1 MKKIVFLL
9 LLAAMF
15 APWAMMAQEPTTQ
28 QLTVYNSEARTES
41 AVPINVYRLG
51 GSNYYAKSQTIFP
64 AEDIEAMTGG
74 TITQIKFYTNRG
86 TYNGNNDVTTDEEH
100 PVYIYMTEVSAHTI
114 NSYVNR
120 SSCSVVYTGTL
131 TYHPTDTYKGEVVI
145 TLSTPYEYNGGNLL
159 FGSDIDLGMNS
170 ILAGYNGVYAE
181 GAAAGSHS
189 SYSSVYFSKVNH
201 LPKTQFT
208 FIPPSCS
215 RPTGLS
221 VSAMTP
227 TTATLS
233 WTENGEAT
241 AWDICLNEDED
252 NLITVNANPYTL
264 TGLNP
269 GAPYTIKVR
278 ANCGAQDQSAWSRA
292 VSFMPADRVTVGS
305 GEETS
310 PALPTDFFRRHNISQ
325 QIYTV
330 SELGSA
336 GAIMGIDLFKEED
349 SYSNNL
355 GRYLKIY
362 MVNTDLNTFESG
374 WISVTEDDLVFEDV
388 AVFANN
394 EWTTIEFSRPFNY
407 DGSHNVAVVVCDN
420 TAPRGGGDGWIRFRS
435 FKASETYFPT
445 IVANNNIMYDHGSTY
460 SIDATTFTGAADS
473 ISHWKS
479 QMRFLKIAC
488 IPPTGITVSNVTTSS
503 ATLSWTERGAANSW
517 VLEYSTSSD
526 FSSAQSVNVNTDPV
540 AILTGLSVST
550 PYYVRVRANCGSDGG
565 IYWSVPFSFT
575 TDCNPA
581 DKCEI
586 FYELTT
592 TPWSSGTWYGNGL
605 RVLDVES
612 GAVLAILT
620 IGDEIYDYDT
630 DEEFTPDTPEE
641 TDGLTYA
648 RGSIFVCNGHS
659 IRFEW
664 IPNTNR
670 DACYYSFYDADFLPF
685 GWFGEGDQVYYED
698 SEPDR
703 LEDVVYYISCTPNPC
718 PRPTHVA
725 VNYEGG
731 TTATVTWDNVG
742 GDYDVG
748 LINHEN
754 EEFIHIYSTTTNS
767 YTFPDIDIDFGTT
780 YDVQVVTVCD
790 RDNYTISH
798 ASRTATFTTDMCMPE
813 DQCTISY
820 ELYDACNDGW
830 DGNAA
835 IVVVDATNWENP
847 IIIDT
852 WTLGNP
858 YGGGAIDVK
867 MKSGDVNETEIPGSY
882 KRGTLGVCD
891 GSTIQFFWQNG
902 SYDYECT
909 FTIYDANGAV
919 IVSGMG
925 SDYSSMGW
933 GGEEKSTADDLDQ
946 MGFIESYENNCG
958 AISFG
963 ADSWQAISVFKHDVG
978 GNHLSFNNAGS
989 LIYSE
994 GGEFG
999 PYYDLYRYNEA
1010 TATWENA
1017 KNSTDHSD
1025 FTSFEI
1031 GRGYIYRTSI
1041 YTQMVLGGIENT
1053 GTISY
1058 SPTFT
1063 SSCPDPD
1070 LKGFNLIGNPYSHS
1084 IVKGED
1090 LTSSSL
1096 TTGYYSLTPDGSW
1109 RVHLDSDP
1117 IGIGQAV
1124 LVKVTSAT
1132 GLSFT
1137 DSEGN
1142 NGGYKKGVAGLHL
1155 QFTVSSNNKS
1165 DIAYAIF
1172 SSQSTTLNSEGLPKV
1187 SHLNAEAPSLS
1198 IPQGGTDYAIAMID
1212 GSTQAFPLKFRAV
1225 GNGEYTVS
1233 VSGDMSE
1240 MGYLHLIDRAT
1251 GRDIDL
1257 LSQPTYTFTNTCNQ
1271 SSTQRFTVK
1280 LSPNAD
1286 EEDNGI
1292 FAYQNG
1298 DRVVVEGTGTLH
1310 VYDVLGR
1317 QLYTHEISSQLSI
1330 PSSQFPGTGVY
1341 ILRLGE
1347 KSQKLVIK

>member
-1 MKKIVFLL
+1 MKKTVFLL

-28 QLTVYNSEARTES
+28 QLTVYNSEASTES

-86 TYNGNNDVTTDEEH
+86 TYNGNDDVTTDEEH
-100 PVYIYMTEVSAHTI
+100 PVYIYMTEVSEHTI

-189 SYSSVYFSKVNH
+189 SYSSVYFSTVNH

-278 ANCGAQDQSAWSRA
+278 ANCGTQDQSAWSRA

-362 MVNTDLNTFESG
+362 MVNTDLNTFESD

-435 FKASETYFPT
+435 FKASETDFPT
-445 IVANNNIMYDHGSTY
+445 IVANNNIMYEHGSTY
-460 SIDATTFTGAADS
+460 SINATNITVAADS
-473 ISHWKS
+473 ISHWKN

-488 IPPTGITVSNVTTSS
+488 IPPTGIAVSDVTTSS

-526 FSSAQSVNVNTDPV
+526 FSSAQSVDVNTDPV

-565 IYWSVPFSFT
+565 VYWSVPFSFT
-575 TDCNPA
+575 TDCNTT

-592 TPWSSGTWYGNGL
+592 ATWSSGTWYGNGL

-612 GAVLAILT
+612 GAVLATLT

-630 DEEFTPDTPEE
+630 GEEFSPDTPEE

-648 RGSIFVCNGHS
+648 RGSIFVCSGHS

-664 IPNTNR
+664 IPNSNR
-670 DACYYSFYDADFLPF
+670 SACFYSFYDADFLPF
-685 GWFGEGDQVYYED
+685 GWFGEGDQVYYEESD
-698 SEPDR
+698 PDQ
-703 LEDVVYYISCTPNPC
+703 LEDVVYYVSCNPNPC

-742 GDYDVG
+742 SDYDVG

-754 EEFIHIYSTTTNS
+754 GEFIHIYSTTTNS
-767 YTFPDIDIDFGTT
+767 YTLTNLDLATT

-798 ASRTATFTTDMCMPE
+798 ASRTATFTTDLCMPE
-813 DQCTISY
+813 DQCSISY
-820 ELYDACNDGW
+820 ELHDSYGDGW
-830 DGNAA
+830 NGAA
-835 IVVVDATNWENP
+835 IKVMAVNTTDWSETVIA
-847 IIIDT
+847 T
-852 WTLGNP
+852 WTIGSDEW
-858 YGGGAIDVK
+858 GE
-867 MKSGDVNETEIPGSY
+867 KSGDTEETDGYSY
-882 KRGTLGVCD
+882 TRGTLGVCD
-891 GSTIQFFWQNG
+891 GSEIMFRWQG
-902 SYDYECT
+902 GGCDEECS
-909 FTIYDANGAV
+909 FTIYDPSGAV
-919 IVSGMG
+919 IFSGTGMDIG
-925 SDYSSMGW
+925 EI
-933 GGEEKSTADDLDQ
+933 GGDEWLEKSDEENLPFITSLDV
-946 MGFIESYENNCG
+946 NCSG
-958 AISFG
+958 RSIGANSWCAISAYTQGGYYLGDYDGLTSG
-963 ADSWQAISVFKHDVG
+963 AD
-978 GNHLSFNNAGS
+978 
-989 LIYSE
+989 
-994 GGEFG
+994 
-999 PYYDLYRYNEA
+999 YDLYRYNEA
-1010 TATWENA
+1010 TASWENY
-1017 KNSTDHSD
+1017 KNTNHSD
-1025 FTSFEI
+1025 FTSLVT
-1031 GRGYIYRTSI
+1031 GRGYIYRSAY
-1041 YTQMVLGGIENT
+1041 YTTLDFGTANEGDVASAYALTNT
-1053 GTISY
+1053 G
-1058 SPTFT
+1058 
-1063 SSCPDPD
+1063 SCPDAN
-1070 LKGFNLIGNPYSHS
+1070 LQGFNLIGNPYQHA
-1084 IVKGED
+1084 IYKGVNFPA
-1090 LTSSSL
+1090 TNL
-1096 TTGYYSLTPDGSW
+1096 TTGFYSLECDGSW
-1109 RVHLDSDP
+1109 RVHTDSDP
-1117 IGIGQAV
+1117 IAIGEGV
-1124 LVKVTSAT
+1124 LVKFNGSSQVY
-1132 GLSFT
+1132 LSFT
-1137 DSEGN
+1137 EGGAKM
-1142 NGGYKKGVAGLHL
+1142 GGNDDLNKGASKMGL
-1155 QFTVSSNNKS
+1155 QFSVVGCGHE
-1165 DIAYAIF
+1165 DVAYAMLN
-1172 SSQSTTLNSEGLPKV
+1172 SQHSEGLPKV
-1187 SHLNAEAPSLS
+1187 AHLNAEAPSLS
-1198 IPQGGTDYAIAMID
+1198 IPQGGKDYAIAMID
-1212 GSTQAFPLKFRAV
+1212 GCTQAFPLKFRAV

-1233 VSGDMSE
+1233 VSGDLNE
-1240 MGYLHLIDRAT
+1240 LGYLHLIDRAT

-1257 LSQPTYTFTNTCNQ
+1257 LSQPTYTFTNTRSQ
-1271 SSTQRFTVK
+1271 ASTQRFTVK

-1298 DRVVVEGTGTLH
+1298 DRIVVEGTGTLQ

-1317 QLYTHEISSQLSI
+1317 QLYTHEINSQLSI
-1330 PSSQFPGTGVY
+1330 SNSQFPGTGVY

>member
-1 MKKIVFLL
+1 MKKTVFLL

-28 QLTVYNSEARTES
+28 QLTVYGS
-41 AVPINVYRLG
+41 G
-51 GSNYYAKSQTIFP
+51 HGSNYIDSYIPIAVGHFYYYTKTQTAFP
-64 AEDIEAMTGG
+64 AKDIEEMTGG
-74 TITQIKFYTNRG
+74 TITHIKFYSD
-86 TYNGNNDVTTDEEH
+86 YNISETITIPVVLYMKEIEDYPLSNWLDRNSCTT
-100 PVYIYMTEVSAHTI
+100 VYEGCVSFVSGEMTIE
-114 NSYVNR
+114 
-120 SSCSVVYTGTL
+120 
-131 TYHPTDTYKGEVVI
+131 
-145 TLSTPYEYNGGNLL
+145 LSTPFVYNGGHLV
-159 FGSDIDLGMNS
+159 FGCENDTKNS
-170 ILAGYNGVYAE
+170 NWSNAYKGVYAA
-181 GAAAGSHS
+181 GASFGYST
-189 SYSSVYFSKVNH
+189 SYWPQNLSVSDRNF
-201 LPKTQFT
+201 LPKTTFT
-208 FIPPSCS
+208 FIPSSCS

-278 ANCGAQDQSAWSRA
+278 ANCGTQDQSAWSRA
-292 VSFMPADRVTVGS
+292 VTFMPADRVTVGS

-355 GRYLKIY
+355 GRNLKIY
-362 MVNTDLNTFESG
+362 MVNTDLNTFGSD
-374 WISVTEDDLVFEDV
+374 WISVTEDDLVFDDV

-420 TAPRGGGDGWIRFRS
+420 TDPRGGNEGWIRFRS
-435 FKASETYFPT
+435 FKASETDFPT
-445 IVANNNIMYDHGSTY
+445 IVVNNDIMYDHGSTY
-460 SIDATTFTGAADS
+460 SIDATNFTGAADS

-526 FSSAQSVNVNTDPV
+526 FSSAQSVNVSTDPV

-612 GAVLAILT
+612 GAVLATLT

-685 GWFGEGDQVYYED
+685 GWFGEGDQVYYEE

-703 LEDVVYYISCTPNPC
+703 IEDVVYYVSCTPNPC

-742 GDYDVG
+742 SDYDVG
-748 LINHEN
+748 IINHEN
-754 EEFIHIYSTTTNS
+754 GEFIHIYSTTTNS

-820 ELYDACNDGW
+820 ELYDASNNGW

-902 SYDYECT
+902 SCDYECT
-909 FTIYDANGAV
+909 FTIYDASGAV

-933 GGEEKSTADDLDQ
+933 GGEEKSTADDLNQ

-958 AISFG
+958 AIGFG

-978 GNHLSFNNAGS
+978 GNHLSFSNAGS
-989 LIYSE
+989 LINTE
-994 GGEFG
+994 GGEYG

-1017 KNSTDHSD
+1017 KNTTDHSD

-1096 TTGYYSLTPDGSW
+1096 STGYYSLTPDGSW

-1142 NGGYKKGVAGLHL
+1142 NGGYKKGVADLHL

-1212 GSTQAFPLKFRAV
+1212 GSTQSFPLKFSAV
-1225 GNGEYTVS
+1225 GDGEYTAS

-1251 GRDIDL
+1251 GSDIDL
-1257 LSQPTYTFTNTCNQ
+1257 LSQPTYTFTNTRNQ
-1271 SSTQRFTVK
+1271 ASTQRFTVK

-1298 DRVVVEGTGTLH
+1298 DRIVVEGTGTLQ

-1317 QLYTHEISSQLSI
+1317 QLFTHEMSSQLSI